1 MKRKLSDKQN
11 RVLWLVGSGIWLA
24 NAGLNVW
31 SLITRWERQM
41 DIGQVTM
48 RMLTILLSLSC
59 AVLYF
64 ANWYRRKPQE

>member
-31 SLITRWERQM
+31 SLITRWERLM
-41 DIGQVTM
+41 DTGQVTM
-48 RMLTILLSLSC
+48 RVLMVLTSLIC

-64 ANWYRRKPQE
+64 VNWYRRKT

>member
-31 SLITRWERQM
+31 SLITRWERLM
-41 DIGQVTM
+41 DTGQVTM
-48 RMLTILLSLSC
+48 RVLMVLTSLIC

-64 ANWYRRKPQE
+64 VNWYRRKS

>member
-31 SLITRWERQM
+31 SLITRWERLV
-41 DIGQVTM
+41 DTGQVNM
-48 RMLTILLSLSC
+48 RVLTILLSLAC

-64 ANWYRRKPQE
+64 VNWYRRKT

>member
-31 SLITRWERQM
+31 SLITRWERLV
-41 DIGQVTM
+41 DTGQVNM
-48 RMLTILLSLSC
+48 RVLTILASLIC

-64 ANWYRRKPQE
+64 VNWYRRKT

>member
-11 RVLWLVGSGIWLA
+11 RALWLVGSGIWLA

-31 SLITRWERQM
+31 SLITRWELLV
-41 DIGQVTM
+41 DTGQVNM
-48 RMLTILLSLSC
+48 RVLTILASLIC

-64 ANWYRRKPQE
+64 VNWYRRKT

>member
-31 SLITRWERQM
+31 SLIARWERLV
-41 DIGQVTM
+41 DTGQATM
-48 RMLTILLSLSC
+48 RVLMVLTSLIC
-59 AVLYF
+59 AVLYLV
-64 ANWYRRKPQE
+64 NWYRRKS

>member
-24 NAGLNVW
+24 NAGLNGW
-31 SLITRWERQM
+31 LLITRWERLV
-41 DIGQVTM
+41 DTGQVTM
-48 RMLTILLSLSC
+48 RVLMVLTSLIC

-64 ANWYRRKPQE
+64 VNWYRRKR

>member
-31 SLITRWERQM
+31 SLITRWERLM
-41 DIGQVTM
+41 DAGQVTM
-48 RMLTILLSLSC
+48 RVLMVLTSLIC

-64 ANWYRRKPQE
+64 VNWYRRKS

>member
-31 SLITRWERQM
+31 SLITRWERLM
-41 DIGQVTM
+41 DTGQVTM
-48 RMLTILLSLSC
+48 RVLMVLTSLIC
-59 AVLYF
+59 AVLYLV
-64 ANWYRRKPQE
+64 NWYRRKT

>member
-24 NAGLNVW
+24 NAGLNGW
-31 SLITRWERQM
+31 LLITRWERLV
-41 DIGQVTM
+41 DTGQVTM
-48 RMLTILLSLSC
+48 RVLMVLTSLIC

-64 ANWYRRKPQE
+64 VNWYRRKT

>member
-11 RVLWLVGSGIWLA
+11 RTLWLVGSGIWLA

-48 RMLTILLSLSC
+48 RMLTILLSLTC

-64 ANWYRRKPQE
+64 VNWYRRKT

>member
-24 NAGLNVW
+24 NAGLNGW
-31 SLITRWERQM
+31 LLITRWERLV
-41 DIGQVTM
+41 DTGQATM
-48 RMLTILLSLSC
+48 RVLMVLTSLAC

-64 ANWYRRKPQE
+64 VNWYRRKT

>member
-31 SLITRWERQM
+31 SLITRWERLM
-41 DIGQVTM
+41 DTGQVTM
-48 RMLTILLSLSC
+48 RVLMVLTSLIC
-59 AVLYF
+59 AVLYLV
-64 ANWYRRKPQE
+64 NWYRRKS

>member
-31 SLITRWERQM
+31 SLITRWERLV
-41 DIGQVTM
+41 DTGQVNM
-48 RMLTILLSLSC
+48 RVLMVLTSLIC

-64 ANWYRRKPQE
+64 VNWYRRKT

>member
-48 RMLTILLSLSC
+48 RMLTILLSLTC

-64 ANWYRRKPQE
+64 VNWYRRKT

>member
-31 SLITRWERQM
+31 LLITRWERLV
-41 DIGQVTM
+41 DTGQATM
-48 RMLTILLSLSC
+48 RVLMVLTSLAC
-59 AVLYF
+59 AVLYLV
-64 ANWYRRKPQE
+64 NWYRRKT